1 MKKVL
6 CMLIMT
12 IAIGIMG
19 GGTRTYGTELSLKQ
33 GGWC

>member
-19 GGTRTYGTELSLKQ
+19 GGTRTYMQMRLKTILR
-33 GGWC
+33 

>member
-19 GGTRTYGTELSLKQ
+19 GGTSKLSPLSRTF
-33 GGWC
+33 